1 MTRLKSLFGRR
12 SNAVVVAYLGLLTLI
27 PALFLPAVTIERFG
41 ALSTYSIVSSVLEL
55 ANAGNVLIAGII
67 FLFSALFPVLKLA
80 LVLYLAMRPTPRA
93 GDSGRSLVKF
103 MLAAGKYSMLD
114 VFVIAL
120 LIVAF
125 KLGGVIKAEIDFGL
139 YLFIL
144 SIVLSTLANLMLMA
158 SLDPASAETRK
169 GDEMS
174 APEEQRAKTGNR
186 RGLVRP
192 VVLILLPLI
201 LGVLGAAL
209 YFTASSGTVATV
221 LVQRLPG
228 VDLTIVSTPDTPDYA
243 LQLLFRNG
251 ELYRSPSKPDTPIGN
266 GIVFDIPD
274 VELSL
279 LQEISLWDDNSL
291 TISDMKLS
299 VLPDAI
305 VDRVRI
311 GETRVV
317 EGQRMRFQ
325 LLGEPA
331 PQRTVALFVL
341 GAAGIWLVIGLGTY
355 LVGLTRR
362 QA

>member
-55 ANAGNVLIAGII
+55 VNAGNVLIAGII

-93 GDSGRSLVKF
+93 GDSGRSLVKL

-144 SIVLSTLANLMLMA
+144 SIVLSTLANLMLLA

-174 APEEQRAKTGNR
+174 APEEQRAKTGGG
-186 RGLVRP
+186 GLVRT

-201 LGVLGAAL
+201 LGALGAAL

-274 VELSL
+274 VEMAL
-279 LQEISLWDDNSL
+279 LQEVSLWDDNSL

-311 GETRVV
+311 GEARVV

-325 LLGEPA
+325 LIGEPA
-331 PQRTVALFVL
+331 PQRTVALFILGTAGFWLVL
-341 GAAGIWLVIGLGTY
+341 GLGAY
-355 LVGLTRR
+355 LVGTARR
-362 QA
+362 QP